1 MYRRATNKRYSRKTT
16 SKRTATKKTYPSVKK
31 STYAPARSY
40 FQLDQKKYKKTA
52 KSYNRAT
59 TYFKV
64 VGYNK
69 FVKKYSV
76 AVYVSGHFFDTR
88 MMTGEQIKSF
98 GVKYYSKLK
107 IN

>member
-1 MYRRATNKRYSRKTT
+1 NRYIMTDWEYKKFLRESRQKRAKGIHSG
-16 SKRTATKKTYPSVKK
+16 TKKATALKPF
-31 STYAPARSY
+31 
-40 FQLDQKKYKKTA
+40 FQLDKRKYTKTS